1 MVQFDFN
8 SLLKTMDKAGIMAMV
23 EKEVDKVIAAAKA
36 KEIEQERYKIAKAN
50 VACDNY
56 SVDDLIILD
65 ARLNRMADTKIE
77 EAKTIPADT
86 IKAGKMPKKYPPI
99 ESIEEPIMKAEIMT
113 PKEFEEL
120 LLNASLRDIK
130 KRKKSS
136 EKTTYDEYFKDS
148 FF

>member
-1 MVQFDFN
+1 MIQFDFN

-23 EKEVDKVIAAAKA
+23 EKEVDKVIAAKAA
-36 KEIEQERYKIAKAN
+36 KEVEQERYKIAKAN
-50 VACDNY
+50 VASDNY
-56 SVDDLIILD
+56 SIDDLIILD

-77 EAKTIPADT
+77 EAKSIPADF
-86 IKAGKMPKKYPPI
+86 IKAGKKPKYPI
-99 ESIEEPIMKAEIMT
+99 ESKPVIMSPEEFVKF
-113 PKEFEEL
+113 FE
-120 LLNASLRDIK
+120 ASLGDIK

>member
-1 MVQFDFN
+1 MIQFDFN

-23 EKEVDKVIAAAKA
+23 EKEVDKVVAAKA
-36 KEIEQERYKIAKAN
+36 AKEVEQERYKIAKAN

-56 SVDDLIILD
+56 SIDDLIILD
-65 ARLNRMADTKIE
+65 ARLNRMADTKVE
-77 EAKTIPADT
+77 EAKSIPADF
-86 IKAGKMPKKYPPI
+86 IEAGKKPKYPI
-99 ESIEEPIMKAEIMT
+99 ETKPVIMT
-113 PKEFEEL
+113 PEEFVKFFE
-120 LLNASLRDIK
+120 ASLGDI

>member
-1 MVQFDFN
+1 MIQFDFN
-8 SLLKTMDKAGIMAMV
+8 ALLKTMDKAGIMAMV
-23 EKEVDKVIAAAKA
+23 EKEVDKVIAAKAA
-36 KEIEQERYKIAKAN
+36 KEVEQERYKIAKAN

-65 ARLNRMADTKIE
+65 ARLNRKADTKIE
-77 EAKTIPADT
+77 EAKSIRADF
-86 IKAGKMPKKYPPI
+86 IKPGKKPKHLI
-99 ESIEEPIMKAEIMT
+99 ETKPLIMT
-113 PKEFEEL
+113 PEEFAEF
-120 LLNASLRDIK
+120 LNASLGDI

>member
-23 EKEVDKVIAAAKA
+23 EKEVDKVIAAKAA
-36 KEIEQERYKIAKAN
+36 KEVEQERYKIAKAN

-56 SVDDLIILD
+56 SIDDLIILD
-65 ARLNRMADTKIE
+65 ARLSRMADTKVE
-77 EAKTIPADT
+77 EAKSIPADT
-86 IKAGKMPKKYPPI
+86 IKAGKMPKKYPI
-99 ESIEEPIMKAEIMT
+99 ETKPLIMT
-113 PKEFEEL
+113 PEEFAKF
-120 LLNASLRDIK
+120 LNASLGDI

>member
-23 EKEVDKVIAAAKA
+23 EKEVDKVIAAKAA
-36 KEIEQERYKIAKAN
+36 KEVEQERYKIAKAN

-77 EAKTIPADT
+77 EAKTIPADF
-86 IKAGKMPKKYPPI
+86 IKAGKKPKYPI
-99 ESIEEPIMKAEIMT
+99 ETKPLIMT
-113 PKEFEEL
+113 PEEFAEF
-120 LLNASLRDIK
+120 LNASLEDIK
-130 KRKKSS
+130 SKKSS
-136 EKTTYDEYFKDS
+136 EKKTYDEYFKDS

>member
-1 MVQFDFN
+1 MIQFDFN

-23 EKEVDKVIAAAKA
+23 EKEVDKVIAAKAA
-36 KEIEQERYKIAKAN
+36 KEVEQERYKIAKAN

-65 ARLNRMADTKIE
+65 ARLNRKADTKVEAAKSIRADFIE
-77 EAKTIPADT
+77 
-86 IKAGKMPKKYPPI
+86 AGKKPKYPI
-99 ESIEEPIMKAEIMT
+99 ETKPVIMSPEEFVKF
-113 PKEFEEL
+113 FE
-120 LLNASLRDIK
+120 ASLGDIK

>member
-1 MVQFDFN
+1 MIQFDFN

-23 EKEVDKVIAAAKA
+23 EKEVDKVIAAKAA
-36 KEIEQERYKIAKAN
+36 KEVEQERYKIAKAN

-65 ARLNRMADTKIE
+65 ARLNRMADTKVE
-77 EAKTIPADT
+77 EAKSIPADF
-86 IKAGKMPKKYPPI
+86 IKPGKKPKHLI
-99 ESIEEPIMKAEIMT
+99 ETKPVIMT
-113 PKEFEEL
+113 PEEFAEF
-120 LLNASLRDIK
+120 LNASLGDIK

>member
-1 MVQFDFN
+1 MIQFDFN

-23 EKEVDKVIAAAKA
+23 EKEVDKVIAAKAA
-36 KEIEQERYKIAKAN
+36 KEVELEQERYKIAKAN

-65 ARLNRMADTKIE
+65 ARLNRMADTKVE
-77 EAKTIPADT
+77 EAKSIPADF
-86 IKAGKMPKKYPPI
+86 IEAGKKPKYPI
-99 ESIEEPIMKAEIMT
+99 ETKPLIMT
-113 PKEFEEL
+113 PEEFVKFFE
-120 LLNASLRDIK
+120 ASLGDI

>member
-8 SLLKTMDKAGIMAMV
+8 SLLKTMDKAGVMAMV
-23 EKEVDKVIAAAKA
+23 EKEVDKVIAAQTA
-36 KEIEQERYKIAKAN
+36 KEVEQERYKMAKAN
-50 VACDNY
+50 VASDNY

-77 EAKTIPADT
+77 EAKTIPADF
-86 IKAGKMPKKYPPI
+86 IEAGKKPKFPI
-99 ESIEEPIMKAEIMT
+99 ETKPLIMT
-113 PKEFEEL
+113 PEEFAKFL
-120 LLNASLRDIK
+120 DASLGDI

-136 EKTTYDEYFKDS
+136 EKTTYDKYFKDS

>member
-1 MVQFDFN
+1 MIQFDFN

-23 EKEVDKVIAAAKA
+23 EKEVDKVIAAKAA
-36 KEIEQERYKIAKAN
+36 KEVEQERYKIAKAN

-56 SVDDLIILD
+56 SIDDLIILD
-65 ARLNRMADTKIE
+65 ARLNRMADTKVE
-77 EAKTIPADT
+77 EAKSIPADF
-86 IKAGKMPKKYPPI
+86 IKPGKKPKYPI
-99 ESIEEPIMKAEIMT
+99 ETKPLIMT
-113 PKEFEEL
+113 PEEFAEF
-120 LLNASLRDIK
+120 LNASLEDIK

>member
-1 MVQFDFN
+1 MIQFDFN

-23 EKEVDKVIAAAKA
+23 EKEVDKVIAAKAA
-36 KEIEQERYKIAKAN
+36 KEVEQERYKIAKAN

-56 SVDDLIILD
+56 SIDDLIILE
-65 ARLNRMADTKIE
+65 ARLNRMADTKVE
-77 EAKTIPADT
+77 EAKSIRADF
-86 IKAGKMPKKYPPI
+86 IKPGKKPKHLI
-99 ESIEEPIMKAEIMT
+99 ETKPLIMT
-113 PKEFEEL
+113 PEEFAEF
-120 LLNASLRDIK
+120 LNASLGDI

>member
-1 MVQFDFN
+1 MIQFDFN

-23 EKEVDKVIAAAKA
+23 EKEVDKVIAAKAA
-36 KEIEQERYKIAKAN
+36 KEVEQERYKIAKAN

-65 ARLNRMADTKIE
+65 ARLNRKADTKIE

-86 IKAGKMPKKYPPI
+86 IKAGKMPKKYPI
-99 ESIEEPIMKAEIMT
+99 ETKPVIMSPEEFVKF
-113 PKEFEEL
+113 FE
-120 LLNASLRDIK
+120 ASLGDIK

>member
-23 EKEVDKVIAAAKA
+23 EKEVDKVIAAQKA
-36 KEIEQERYKIAKAN
+36 KEVEQERYKIAKAN

-77 EAKTIPADT
+77 EAKSIPADF
-86 IKAGKMPKKYPPI
+86 IKAGKKPKYPI
-99 ESIEEPIMKAEIMT
+99 ETKPVIMT
-113 PKEFEEL
+113 PEEFVKFFE
-120 LLNASLRDIK
+120 ASLGDIK
-130 KRKKSS
+130 KSKKSS
-136 EKTTYDEYFKDS
+136 EKKTVDDYFKDT

>member
-23 EKEVDKVIAAAKA
+23 EKEVDKVIAAQRT

-86 IKAGKMPKKYPPI
+86 IKAGKMPKKYPI
-99 ESIEEPIMKAEIMT
+99 ETKPLIMT
-113 PKEFEEL
+113 PEEF
-120 LLNASLRDIK
+120 IK
-130 KRKKSS
+130 FLDTSIEGNKNKKSS
-136 EKTTYDEYFKDS
+136 EKTTYDGRSYGPGFDS

>member
-1 MVQFDFN
+1 MIQFDFN

-23 EKEVDKVIAAAKA
+23 EKEVDKVIAAKAA
-36 KEIEQERYKIAKAN
+36 KEVEQERYKIAKAN

-77 EAKTIPADT
+77 EAKSIPADF
-86 IKAGKMPKKYPPI
+86 IEAGKKPKYPI
-99 ESIEEPIMKAEIMT
+99 ETKPVIMT
-113 PKEFEEL
+113 PEEFVKFFE
-120 LLNASLRDIK
+120 ASLGDI

>member
-1 MVQFDFN
+1 MIQFDFN
-8 SLLKTMDKAGIMAMV
+8 ALLKTMDKAGVMAMV
-23 EKEVDKVIAAAKA
+23 EKEVDKVIAAKAA
-36 KEIEQERYKIAKAN
+36 KEVEQERYKIAKAN

-65 ARLNRMADTKIE
+65 ARLNRKADTKIE
-77 EAKTIPADT
+77 EAKTIPADF
-86 IKAGKMPKKYPPI
+86 IKAGKKPKYPI
-99 ESIEEPIMKAEIMT
+99 ETKPVIMT
-113 PKEFEEL
+113 PEEFVKFFE
-120 LLNASLRDIK
+120 ASLGDI

>member
-23 EKEVDKVIAAAKA
+23 EKEVDKVIAAKAA
-36 KEIEQERYKIAKAN
+36 KEVEQERYKIAKAN

-65 ARLNRMADTKIE
+65 ARLNRKADTKVE
-77 EAKTIPADT
+77 EAKSIPADF
-86 IKAGKMPKKYPPI
+86 IEAGKKPKYPI
-99 ESIEEPIMKAEIMT
+99 ETKPVIMT
-113 PKEFEEL
+113 PEEFAEF
-120 LLNASLRDIK
+120 LNASLGDIK
-130 KRKKSS
+130 KSKKSS
-136 EKTTYDEYFKDS
+136 EKKTFNEYFKDS

>member
-1 MVQFDFN
+1 MIQFDFN

-23 EKEVDKVIAAAKA
+23 EKEVDKVIAAKAA
-36 KEIEQERYKIAKAN
+36 KEVEQERYKIAKAN

-65 ARLNRMADTKIE
+65 ARLSRMADTRIE
-77 EAKTIPADT
+77 EAKSIPADT
-86 IKAGKMPKKYPPI
+86 IKAGKMPKKYPI
-99 ESIEEPIMKAEIMT
+99 ETKPLIMT
-113 PKEFEEL
+113 PEEFAEF
-120 LLNASLRDIK
+120 LNASLGDI

>member
-23 EKEVDKVIAAAKA
+23 EKEVDKVIAAKAA
-36 KEIEQERYKIAKAN
+36 KEVEQERYKIAKAN

-77 EAKTIPADT
+77 EAKTIRADF
-86 IKAGKMPKKYPPI
+86 IEAGKKPKYPI
-99 ESIEEPIMKAEIMT
+99 ETKPLIMT
-113 PKEFEEL
+113 PEEFAEF
-120 LLNASLRDIK
+120 LNASLGDI

>member
-23 EKEVDKVIAAAKA
+23 EKEVDKVIAAKAA
-36 KEIEQERYKIAKAN
+36 KEVEQERYKIAKAN

-65 ARLNRMADTKIE
+65 ARLNRKADTKIE
-77 EAKTIPADT
+77 EAKSIPADF
-86 IKAGKMPKKYPPI
+86 IKAGKKPKYPI
-99 ESIEEPIMKAEIMT
+99 ETKPVIMT
-113 PKEFEEL
+113 PEEFVKFFE
-120 LLNASLRDIK
+120 ASLGDIK